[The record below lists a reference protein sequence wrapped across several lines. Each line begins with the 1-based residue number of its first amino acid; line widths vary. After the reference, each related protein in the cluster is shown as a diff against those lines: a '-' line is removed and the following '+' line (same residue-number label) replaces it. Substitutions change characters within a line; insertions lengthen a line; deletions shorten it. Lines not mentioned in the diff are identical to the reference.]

1 LIERILVTGGAGFLG
16 SHLCRR
22 LLENK
27 YHVIAVDNLHTG
39 SINNIESLLQS
50 DNFDFIEHDITNPL
64 DLEVDQIYNLACPAS
79 PLHYQTDPVKTIQTN
94 VHGVINMLELAK
106 KVGAK
111 ILQSST
117 SEVYGDP
124 LVHPQVEEYWGN
136 VNPIGLRS
144 CYDEG
149 KRCAE
154 TLFFDYHRQ
163 YDIKTKVARIFN
175 TFGPNMAI
183 NDGRVVSNFILQAL
197 DNSPITIYGKGDQ
210 TRSFCYVDDL
220 IEGLISLMN
229 SDNSFTG
236 PINLGNP
243 NEIQIKTLAE
253 KIIKMTDSKS
263 VIEYKQLP
271 QDDPVKRKPDIS
283 LAKEV
288 LGWSPT
294 ISLDEGLRNTI
305 LYFERTLVS

>member
-1 LIERILVTGGAGFLG
+1 LIKRILVTGGAGFLG
-16 SHLCRR
+16 SHLCKR

-106 KVGAK
+106 KIGAK

-163 YDIKTKVARIFN
+163 YDVKIKVARIFN

-197 DNSPITIYGKGDQ
+197 DNSPITIYGEGEQ

-220 IEGLISLMN
+220 IEGLISLMDYN
-229 SDNSFTG
+229 DSFTG
-236 PINLGNP
+236 PVNMGNP
-243 NEIQIKTLAE
+243 NEIQIKSLAE
-253 KIIKMTDSKS
+253 KIIKMTGSSS
-263 VIEYKQLP
+263 VIEFKPLP
-271 QDDPVKRKPDIS
+271 QDDPIKRKPDIS